1 MKNLVLM
8 AIVIGCVFLSG
19 CASLIEQETQRAEL
33 IMHEQSLLALKTEL
47 EAHRKALLLLE
58 SALTE
63 LENDTLTKVKQILD
77 GMLLIAEQ
85 VDTNTEDIKEMK
97 DTLVSVAK
105 ILDMSRKVVEIFDE
119 RQKELT
125 EKVNRIED
133 HLAGERL

>member
-8 AIVIGCVFLSG
+8 TIVIGCVFISG
-19 CASLIEQETQRAEL
+19 CASLIEQETQRSEL
-33 IMHEQSLLALKTEL
+33 IMHEQSLLALRTEL

-77 GMLLIAEQ
+77 GMLIIAEQ

-125 EKVNRIED
+125 EKVDRIED